1 MCNLLY
7 RWRSCCRIELDND
20 TCPHTH
26 APLFHLARDS
36 YSFDIVH
43 WNHGNKTDIEDFNLK
58 FIETTK
64 LISFTNRLS
73 TAFFHKAKRIFC
85 RFCLLQN
92 LLYLC
97 LQTLKE
103 FWVFPFRQSFEWG
116 RVNANHNAT
125 RLPSLV
131 HKKKTDNDSRL
142 LKNSEGNRNGEW
154 KFCRGTDADIT
165 LFLQVTKIRKISK
178 IRKIFE
184 AN

>member
-1 MCNLLY
+1 MTLALTLMLHCFILLVIHTLLTSCTETMATKQISVSIEKILISNLLKRRNKY
-7 RWRSCCRIELDND
+7 
-20 TCPHTH
+20 
-26 APLFHLARDS
+26 PLQIGCQQH
-36 YSFDIVH
+36 
-43 WNHGNKTDIEDFNLK
+43 
-58 FIETTK
+58 
-64 LISFTNRLS
+64 
-73 TAFFHKAKRIFC
+73 FFHKAKRIFC

-131 HKKKTDNDSRL
+131 HQKKTDNDSRL